1 MELITVILSSLL
13 LIISPIG
20 IVVDQVAE
28 NAIRSRLAAVESLDV
43 RVDNGSSLNLLQG
56 RVDRVRIAGRGVSPV
71 PGLRIAVAELETD
84 PIDLE
89 FASLRQG
96 EVVLDKPLQGAIRLV
111 LNEADIN
118 AFLASPEVAQRLAQ
132 IKIGSL
138 NQAQSR
144 ERERYKIKVPA
155 IEFLTGETGETA
167 ENAALENR
175 IRVTLELEDLV
186 QASNLQIEAEVSL
199 SISAGDRLILINPTL
214 TANGSPVPPQLINA
228 VIGSLNEQLSLSRLD
243 QRGITARVLDFTI
256 QPESLELAFWI
267 RVDPS
272 FTAPTA
278 ALQTP

>member
-267 RVDPS
+267 RVDPRV
-272 FTAPTA
+272 TAPTA

>member
-272 FTAPTA
+272 VTAPTA

>member
-56 RVDRVRIAGRGVSPV
+56 RVDRVRVAGRGVSPV
-71 PGLRIAVAELETD
+71 PGLRIAAADLETD

-96 EVVLDKPLQGAIRLV
+96 QVVLDKPLQGAIRLV
-111 LNEADIN
+111 LDEADIN
-118 AFLASPEVAQRLAQ
+118 AFLTSPEVAQRLAQ

-144 ERERYKIKVPA
+144 ERERYKIKDPA
-155 IEFLTGETGETA
+155 IEFLMGENAENA

-186 QASNLQIEAEVSL
+186 QSSNLQIEAEVSL
-199 SISAGDRLILINPTL
+199 SISAGDRLMLINPTL

-228 VIGSLNEQLSLSRLD
+228 VLGRLNEQLSLSRLD

-272 FTAPTA
+272 VTAPTA
-278 ALQTP
+278 ALPTP